1 MSVIKVKTGDMVT
14 VHYTGKFENQQV
26 FDSSKERE
34 PLEFK
39 VGDGQIIVGVE
50 QAVIGMSIGELKT
63 IQLNPSDAYGERR
76 EDLISTIEKKYLKSQ
91 MNPEP
96 GQQWMIGDSQDPT
109 IVTII
114 DVDQE
119 HITLDANH
127 PLAGKVLIFDL
138 EVIQIS

>member
-76 EDLISTIEKKYLKSQ
+76 DDLISTIEKKHLKSQ

-138 EVIQIS
+138 EVIQIL

>member
-76 EDLISTIEKKYLKSQ
+76 DDLISTIEKKHLKSQ
-91 MNPEP
+91 MNPGKNLREEK
-96 GQQWMIGDSQDPT
+96 MNEEEYRINKDILETPT
-109 IVTII
+109 ILTKEIYI
-114 DVDQE
+114 LAQNQNKFP
-119 HITLDANH
+119 ITY
-127 PLAGKVLIFDL
+127 IWR
-138 EVIQIS
+138 